1 MLKIAIPLPQWWWC
15 LSIGGGWG
23 PHEEDALVVV
33 IILASDWTCGMDTI
47 ASGSHLRA
55 LPAAFT
61 WNAFLSHQFC
71 LLFARFVT
79 AALLQIYNRKCCFNF
94 DFTNIT
100 AQLLTLFSLLTLFY
114 CLHCLPC
121 LHSGM
126 FAYIIC
132 TMYIYCYM
140 DIIYLIKAF
149 WVDFKR
155 KSYRWWDWW
164 DECDRFYPLDCYKY

>member
-1 MLKIAIPLPQWWWC
+1 MPERKRFFSVDVFLIPTEHLILANYILFTILFKIAIPLPQWWWC

-33 IILASDWTCGMDTI
+33 IILASDWTYGMDTI

-79 AALLQIYNRKCCFNF
+79 AALLQIYNRKCCF

-100 AQLLTLFSLLTLFY
+100 AQLLTLFSLLTLFALLTQWHI
-114 CLHCLPC
+114 CLHNMYN
-121 LHSGM
+121 LHILLYG
-126 FAYIIC
+126 
-132 TMYIYCYM
+132 
-140 DIIYLIKAF
+140 
-149 WVDFKR
+149 
-155 KSYRWWDWW
+155 
-164 DECDRFYPLDCYKY
+164 